1 MKLFILYV
9 PCPGTSLLQP
19 LLLVSV
25 DSAFIGRALGGN
37 FLHWSKDGRGTKRTT
52 AQNEQSTGRYSQL
65 TTLLQTAPSRPDS
78 GDYVQ
83 DMSAEPFVIPSRG
96 KPWQWCGEEGQ
107 LNDCL

>member
-1 MKLFILYV
+1 MYFIRPVPKRLFITAPSTLFGLFSLYRTDAFEV
-9 PCPGTSLLQP
+9 
-19 LLLVSV
+19 VS
-25 DSAFIGRALGGN
+25 FIGPRM
-37 FLHWSKDGRGTKRTT
+37 DGRGTKRIT

-83 DMSAEPFVIPSRG
+83 DMSAESFGIPSRG
-96 KPWQWCGEEGQ
+96 KPWQWCDEEGQ